1 MKTQHITILYFAA
14 LREQAGKEQETRTT
28 AAQTPAELYAEL
40 QAAYAFDLPQERLRA
55 AVNHAF
61 CDWQTT
67 LNDGDTVAFIP
78 PVSGG

>member
-1 MKTQHITILYFAA
+1 MKTRHITILYFAA

-55 AVNHAF
+55 
-61 CDWQTT
+61 DWQTALT
-67 LNDGDTVAFIP
+67 DGDTVAFIP

>member
-1 MKTQHITILYFAA
+1 MKTRHITILYFAA
-14 LREQAGKEQETRTT
+14 LREQAGKEQE
-28 AAQTPAELYAEL
+28 TPAELYAEL

-61 CDWQTT
+61 CDWQTALT
-67 LNDGDTVAFIP
+67 DGDTVAFIP